1 MIEEN
6 KSSLPGVTLITSSA
20 REYTMPGIASHI
32 LGTVGRISAEEY
44 ETLSS
49 KGYLFDDIVG
59 KDGIEKVC
67 EDYLRGQNGYRYTIN
82 DDSGTVV
89 SDIGDLASEEGYAS
103 VDAKSGFDVILT
115 IDSKMKNCSF
125 RAAKST
131 ARTPRPPPP
140 QYSWTPIR
148 AKYLP
153 WQATRLLT

>member
-67 EDYLRGQNGYRYTIN
+67 EDRTA
-82 DDSGTVV
+82 TV
-89 SDIGDLASEEGYAS
+89 
-103 VDAKSGFDVILT
+103 
-115 IDSKMKNCSF
+115 
-125 RAAKST
+125 
-131 ARTPRPPPP
+131 
-140 QYSWTPIR
+140 
-148 AKYLP
+148 
-153 WQATRLLT
+153 TR